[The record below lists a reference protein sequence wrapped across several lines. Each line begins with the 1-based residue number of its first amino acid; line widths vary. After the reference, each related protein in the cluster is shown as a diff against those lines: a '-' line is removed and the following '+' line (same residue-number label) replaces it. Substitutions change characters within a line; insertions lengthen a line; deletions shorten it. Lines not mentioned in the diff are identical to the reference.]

1 MPEASVALHVTVVV
15 PTLKETLLMDVP
27 VPVVAPVMTY
37 EICTPGALSVATGL
51 VKVTGR
57 EQVVAPTKVL
67 NVWLAPAVMVG
78 NWLSTTVTVNEVL
91 VTPQLV
97 VAAMETVVVPILKAE
112 PDPVP
117 LPDPEVAPEKL

>member
-15 PTLKETLLMDVP
+15 PTLKETLLIAVP
-27 VPVVAPVMTY
+27 VPVVAPVKTY

-91 VTPQLV
+91 VAPQLV

-117 LPDPEVAPEKL
+117 LPDPVVAPEKL